1 LLPKDRPVVCW
12 SVLISLPHGGGAF
25 RGGGPRPRVSL
36 RVLISSFSCVILMVL
51 KVDMAMAAIEMPMG
65 MNRLGQPGIEISVL

>member
-1 LLPKDRPVVCW
+1 
-12 SVLISLPHGGGAF
+12 
-25 RGGGPRPRVSL
+25 
-36 RVLISSFSCVILMVL
+36 VLISSFSCVILMVL